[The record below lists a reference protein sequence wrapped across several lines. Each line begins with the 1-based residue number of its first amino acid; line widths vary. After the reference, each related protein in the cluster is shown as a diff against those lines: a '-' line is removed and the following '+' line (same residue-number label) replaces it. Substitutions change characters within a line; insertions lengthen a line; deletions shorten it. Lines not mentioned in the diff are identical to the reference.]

1 MNIIDVSI
9 KFLRESRAEIKRI
22 NWLARPQ
29 LINYTVLVIA
39 FMVATAAFLGSLDW
53 GFAYLLQK
61 FVLKTE

>member
-1 MNIIDVSI
+1 MSIIDVSI
-9 KFLRESRAEIKRI
+9 KFLRESRAEIKKI

-29 LINYTVLVIA
+29 LVNYTVLVIV

-61 FVLKTE
+61 FVIKTE

>member
-1 MNIIDVSI
+1 MSIIDVSI
-9 KFLRESRAEIKRI
+9 KFLRESRAEIKKI

-39 FMVATAAFLGSLDW
+39 FMVATAAFLGCVDW

-61 FVLKTE
+61 LVLKTE